1 MKSRKIISIMLVIV
15 ILLLQI
21 SIIPF
26 NNFVIAKDDTGEDFH
41 YAQLDDV
48 AKSIYSALD
57 EMYKEG
63 SLKTGTATYELKAH
77 NKVTEE
83 QLSAYAKGDRT
94 LTNSMNAARYA
105 FYADHPEIFY
115 VNFSRLTLRV
125 TGSGAYIGAGRHA
138 NYLVDGFTGEIK
150 EGTDKTDVELAIEE
164 FNTRVNEII
173 AGANAA
179 EVKEGETKQISQI
192 KYVHNEIINNV
203 SYRIER
209 YQVQKVDE
217 NGSPIEDNDGNPV
230 YEPTDENICYGGNEG
245 FLGTPYGAL
254 VKRQSVCEG
263 YARAFKTVLD
273 KLGITCILVQ
283 GMHQYS
289 GQIAVEHMW
298 NYVKVEDSKA
308 RQASGKWYAVDCTQD
323 DPSVLVSHILDTQ
336 KYVQF
341 LDNGASYGEDGFENT
356 KYLLAGGITMNQ
368 RHRVNPEVEAAGSYK
383 FEYPELE
390 DENFGTRSVEAG
402 DGFKVTYEPDAAG
415 SGDAKSSLFTI
426 SYKGLGL
433 AKLREQ
439 GLYILLR
446 YHDYKTSD
454 GPQLYSDWL
463 YVLHDVYKIDD
474 HDDYFTIYENSAKY
488 LEFAVTDKKPGEL
501 ENHPENLRYKG
512 QEADFIARTEKLY
525 NKNNGYL
532 AEPFVLRQTP
542 TATQTLIRRNKSY
555 HVKVEWDENLQYED
569 GITKPTYEIQC
580 TTPTGAGT
588 SGAEY
593 SKIEN
598 IKFDGKKTVEFDMT
612 FSEMFA
618 DDNINYNIYIK
629 GLVGVYSKKAPRPAL
644 IGVANEIECPG
655 KQERKGAWEIYAKPT
670 LVANQDLSM
679 EDWTM
684 SNGTKVSDIL
694 NNRITLVTTKT
705 TSAQEEKMTEV
716 REDKY
721 KDDKVV
727 TSETYNIS
735 LSVCR
740 SNAIKTGHKVTMKV
754 GFPTGYGPESAGV
767 TFKAYHFITDENG
780 EVTGVEELDCI
791 VTQYGLIITCDAYSP
806 FEIAV
811 VEGEPE
817 ENIKSV
823 LVEQEEG
830 GRITSEPFLDKDG
843 NNATLDS
850 EGNILRL
857 KENESKQLTVTPDEG
872 YEIETL
878 TVCGREIELENKE
891 TATVEVNYEDVSNT
905 NNIVYATYVEKSV
918 STNTGKAVMQ
928 KPEPAKVTLKETD
941 KIAGF
946 NSTLTLDANVTSV
959 ATDNTY
965 QWYKANENGI
975 EIAEGIKGIAVQGQ
989 ANKTLSIK
997 NAKNEDA
1004 GTYYLVVTSIGE
1016 GSSSVA
1022 ISDPCEVKIARFDT
1036 QIENITEGEIYPDSE
1051 FEVSLKVKNFEN
1063 IENGLYALSGVLEYP
1078 ENILT
1083 PIEVKAITENGW
1095 IMEENAFNRENNKFL
1110 VERES
1115 HLNLIENEESAV
1127 LKIKFKVNEN
1137 AIEPNTIIK
1146 VKNIEATNA
1155 KLQDGE
1161 MTGMKIGSNDTSVDV
1176 TINKKPATITSDVYK
1191 IETGY
1196 ISRIPANS
1204 MVDTIKSNIKTG
1216 QELKFIKNGAELSGA
1231 SIVGT
1236 GTVIKAG
1243 AVEYTAIIIGD
1254 INGDGLISITDL
1266 AKMRAHY
1273 IVMNGN
1279 TLTGNELKAAD
1290 IDGKGGAGTITDL
1303 GLLRQL
1309 YLTK

>member
-1 MKSRKIISIMLVIV
+1 MKSRKIMSIMLIIV
-15 ILLLQI
+15 MLLLQI

-26 NNFVIAKDDTGEDFH
+26 NNFVIAREEKGENFH
-41 YAQLDDV
+41 YAQLNDV

-63 SLKTGTATYELKAH
+63 KLKTGTATYELKDN
-77 NKVTEE
+77 NKITQE

-115 VNFSRLTLRV
+115 VNFSKLTLRV
-125 TGSGAYIGAGRHA
+125 TANGAYIGAGRHA
-138 NYLVDGFTGEIK
+138 NYLVDGLTGEVK
-150 EGTDKTDVELAIEE
+150 EETGKTDVELAIEE
-164 FNTRVNEII
+164 FEERVNEILDD
-173 AGANAA
+173 ANA
-179 EVKEGETKQISQI
+179 VSVPEGETKQIAQI

-217 NGSPIEDNDGNPV
+217 AGNPMTDNNGNPV
-230 YEPTDENICYGGNEG
+230 YAATDENICYGGNEG

-263 YARAFKTVLD
+263 YARAFKTILD
-273 KLGITCILVQ
+273 RLGITCILVQ

-289 GQIAVEHMW
+289 GQTAVEHMW
-298 NYVKVEDSKA
+298 NYVKIEDNMA
-308 RQASGKWYAVDCTQD
+308 RQSSGKWYAVDCTQD
-323 DPSVLVSHILDTQ
+323 DPSVLVSPMLDTQ
-336 KYVQF
+336 NYVKY
-341 LDNGASYGEDGFENT
+341 LEEGASYGEDGFENT

-368 RHRVNPEVEAAGSYK
+368 RHRVNPVVEAAGDYE
-383 FEYPELE
+383 FAYPELE
-390 DENFGTRSVEAG
+390 DENLGTTSVEAG
-402 DGFKVTYEPDAAG
+402 DGFKVTYEPDAAE
-415 SGDAKSSLFTI
+415 SGGVKSSLFTI

-433 AKLREQ
+433 AKLKEQ

-446 YHDYKTSD
+446 YHDYNTHN
-454 GPQLYSDWL
+454 GPQLCSDWA
-463 YVLHDVYKIDD
+463 YVLHDVYMINDQ
-474 HDDYFTIYENSAKY
+474 DDYFTIYENSAKY
-488 LEFAVTDKKPGEL
+488 LEFAVTDKEPGEIQD
-501 ENHPENLRYKG
+501 HPENLRYRG
-512 QEADFIARTEKLY
+512 EESAFIARTEKLY

-532 AEPFVLRQTP
+532 AEPYVLRQTP

-555 HVKVEWDENLQYED
+555 HVKVEWDEKLEYEA
-569 GITKPTYEIQC
+569 GVTKPTYEIKC

-588 SGAEY
+588 TGAEY

-598 IKFDGKKTVEFDMT
+598 MKFNGESTVEFDIT

-618 DDNINYNIYIK
+618 DDNINYHIYIK
-629 GLVGVYSKKAPRPAL
+629 GLVGVHSKKAPREAL

-716 REDKY
+716 REEKY

-735 LSVCR
+735 LSVCK

-754 GFPTGYGPESAGV
+754 GFPAGYGPESEGV
-767 TFKAYHFITDENG
+767 TFKAYHFMRDENG
-780 EVTGVEELDCI
+780 EVTGVEEIDCV

-811 VEGEPE
+811 VEGEE
-817 ENIKSV
+817 EDKIKSV

-830 GRITSEPFLDKDG
+830 GRITAEAFQDKDG
-843 NNATLDS
+843 KDATLDS

-878 TVCGREIELENKE
+878 TVCGREVELTNKE
-891 TATVEVNYEDVSNT
+891 SATVSVDYAEVSNT

-918 STNTGKAVMQ
+918 ATNTGKAIIQ
-928 KPEPAKVTLKETD
+928 KPDPATITLKETE
-941 KIAGF
+941 KTAGF
-946 NSTLTLDANVTSV
+946 NSNLTIEADVTSV

-965 QWYKANENGI
+965 QWYKENENGT
-975 EIAEGIKGIAVQGQ
+975 ELAEGIKAIAVQGQ
-989 ANKTLSIK
+989 ANKTLSIA
-997 NAKNEDA
+997 NAEKEDA
-1004 GTYYLVVTSIGE
+1004 GKYYLVAKSIGD
-1016 GSSSVA
+1016 GITSTA
-1022 ISDPCEVKIARFDT
+1022 ISEGCEVKIASFDT
-1036 QIENITEGEIYPDSE
+1036 QIENLTAGDIYPGSE
-1051 FEVSLKVKNFEN
+1051 FEVMLKINNFTN
-1063 IENGLYALSGVLEYP
+1063 IENGLYALSGILDYP

-1083 PIEVKAITENGW
+1083 PIEIKAITENGW
-1095 IMEENAFNRENNKFL
+1095 IMEDNSFNRENNKFL
-1110 VERES
+1110 VERRS
-1115 HLNLIENEESAV
+1115 HLNLADNQTSEV

-1137 AIEPNTIIK
+1137 TIDPNVSVK

-1155 KLQDGE
+1155 ILVNGQMAG
-1161 MTGMKIGSNDTSVDV
+1161 TIIGSNDVEVTV
-1176 TINKKPATITSDVYK
+1176 TINEKPTTITSDIYK

-1196 ISRIPANS
+1196 ISRIPANTT
-1204 MVDTIKSNIKTG
+1204 VDTVKSNITNG
-1216 QELKFIKNGAELSGA
+1216 QNLKFIKNDVELSGA
-1231 SIVGT
+1231 SVVGT
-1236 GTVIKAG
+1236 GTIIKAG
-1243 AVEYTAIIIGD
+1243 EVEYAAIVIGD

-1266 AKMRAHY
+1266 AQMRAHY
-1273 IVMNGN
+1273 IVMEGK
-1279 TLTGNELKAAD
+1279 TLTGNALRAAD

-1309 YLTK
+1309 YLAQ